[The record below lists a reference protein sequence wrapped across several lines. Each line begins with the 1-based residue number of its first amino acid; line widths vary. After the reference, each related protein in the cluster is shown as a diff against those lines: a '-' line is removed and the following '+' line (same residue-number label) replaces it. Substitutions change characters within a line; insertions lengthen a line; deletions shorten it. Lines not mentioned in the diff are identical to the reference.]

1 MSENDA
7 DADAAR
13 SRPALSRPWGNLPEE
28 DGPRANDVEE
38 IEAWA
43 RALMICVKKNNFR
56 DRGET
61 NSLENTV
68 G

>member
-1 MSENDA
+1 MDFMSENDA

-13 SRPALSRPWGNLPEE
+13 SRLALSRPRGNLPEE

-43 RALMICVKKNNFR
+43 RALMICVKKKQLQ
-56 DRGET
+56 GQ
-61 NSLENTV
+61 